1 MKISRVTLSVSKP
14 APQLIKLKNK
24 VLNIN
29 IKIEILKVIKIQIIT
44 LIKGIIFF
52 SISKNNQKTK
62 NGKLIMLFR
71 VIFLLFFLVYYQK
84 NQ

>member
-62 NGKLIMLFR
+62 NGKLIILFR
-71 VIFLLFFLVYYQK
+71 FIFLLFFLVYYQK

>member
-62 NGKLIMLFR
+62 NGKLIILFR

>member
-71 VIFLLFFLVYYQK
+71 VIFLLFF
-84 NQ
+84 

>member
-1 MKISRVTLSVSKP
+1 VKISRVTLSVSKP

-62 NGKLIMLFR
+62 NGKLIILFR